1 MSINMTFFNDMSMP
15 GRTSPK
21 KPPPVAEIVV
31 ALMAHTTIANACNVI
46 FSKPFEALSPIML
59 LEQLNLTNGVKANGS
74 NKPSNAFTMFMR
86 LLSRSG
92 NSTDTMTPGTI
103 AIKRVAIDL
112 TAIGI
117 WRFRNP
123 SITYCPV

>member
-1 MSINMTFFNDMSMP
+1 MIINSIFFNDISMS
-15 GRTSPK
+15 GRISPK
-21 KPPPVAEIVV
+21 KPPPVADIVV
-31 ALMAHTTIANACNVI
+31 ALMAHTVIANAYKVY
-46 FSKPFEALSPIML
+46 FSTPFEALSPIIL

-74 NKPSNAFTMFMR
+74 NKPSNALTMFTR

-103 AIKRVAIDL
+103 AIRRVIIDR

-117 WRFRNP
+117 
-123 SITYCPV
+123 